1 MFKAIG
7 RFFAKVTEGLAK
19 TRNAIGGAL
28 RKLIGAGRAIDRHF
42 LDQLEE
48 TLLAADIG
56 VAKTEEILA
65 ELQSRYKAGE
75 VAKGEDLLAYL
86 KQTLRSE
93 LAIHNNEFPLTPAN
107 KPYVVLVVGVNG
119 AGKTTTIAKLAKRYH
134 DQGKKVLIAAGDT
147 YRAAAIEQLS
157 IWAERVGVDIIKS
170 QHGGDAAAVAFD
182 AVAAAEARG
191 MDLVLIDTAGRL
203 HNKDHLMR
211 ELEKLRRVMQKR
223 LPAAPHATLLVLD
236 ATAGQNAVQQ
246 AKVFKDSMGV
256 TGLVLTKLDG
266 TAKGGAIITIR
277 RELGLPV
284 QFIGV
289 GEGMEDLQPFDP
301 DAFVEAIF
309 ADS

>member
-7 RFFAKVTEGLAK
+7 RFFSKVKEGLTK
-19 TRNAIGGAL
+19 TRNVIGGAL
-28 RKLIGAGRAIDRHF
+28 RKLIGAGRVIDRQF
-42 LDQLEE
+42 LEQLEE

-65 ELQSRYKAGE
+65 ELQRRYRAGE

-86 KQTLRSE
+86 KQTLREE
-93 LAIHNNEFPLTPAN
+93 LAIPDNELPLDQ

-119 AGKTTTIAKLAKRYH
+119 AGKTTTIAKLAKRYQ
-134 DQGKKVLIAAGDT
+134 DQGKSVLIAAGDT
-147 YRAAAIEQLS
+147 YRAAAIEQLG
-157 IWAERVGVDIIKS
+157 IWAERVGVDLIKS
-170 QHGGDAAAVAFD
+170 QAGGDAAAVAFD
-182 AVAAAEARG
+182 AVAAGIARG
-191 MDLVLIDTAGRL
+191 SDLVLIDTAGRL

-211 ELEKLRRVMQKR
+211 ELEKVRRVMQKR

-266 TAKGGAIITIR
+266 TAKGGAIISIR
-277 RELGLPV
+277 REL
-284 QFIGV
+284 
-289 GEGMEDLQPFDP
+289 DP

-309 ADS
+309 GEG